1 MWYKGNKQRCE
12 DYNAIVSYNEG
23 FKDTT
28 SGWSSIAEIEGTY
41 YIFKHENYS
50 GAYLTEV
57 SELPLE
63 TKPYI

>member
-28 SGWSSIAEIEGTY
+28 SGWSAIGEIEGAY
-41 YIFKHENYS
+41 YIKRHSDYV
-50 GAYLTEV
+50 GTYLTEAA
-57 SELPLE
+57 ELPTPTE
-63 TKPYI
+63 II